1 MKAAARVR
9 VFAGAFCAAL
19 LLACVASCHKS
30 QTHAKDAAPA
40 VAVTVETLASK
51 RIHDE
56 IELDGSV
63 SPMQQ
68 VNLVARVSGT
78 LEQIKFKDGDR
89 VRAGQVLF
97 IIEQPPYIDQINL
110 NQAKLDQNRADYR
123 RQSELLKENAN
134 SQANVETSLS
144 NLKQAEANV
153 SLAKLNLDYTVVKAP
168 FDGVIGRRQVD
179 VGNYVGATQGGTVLA
194 TVMQISPAYIY
205 ASIGEREA
213 LRVRA
218 KMPPGEVTRG
228 VGRAVVHARLQGD
241 AGAGEVGVLDFIDH
255 QVNPTSGTVQL
266 RGRFDNSDYHLVPG
280 FYAKLTI
287 DVGPDRDA
295 LVLPSALIQ
304 SDQQGEFVFVVSE
317 DNHAHRRNVSTS
329 PLPGEE
335 KEIVSGLTPG
345 ERVVVRGGNKLT
357 DGEPVQIIA
366 SGQAG

>member
-1 MKAAARVR
+1 MNAVAMVR
-9 VFAGAFCAAL
+9 HLAVVVSAAL
-19 LLACVASCHKS
+19 LSASLAGCHRS
-30 QTHAKDAAPA
+30 SSTAKDAAPA
-40 VAVTVETLASK
+40 VAVAVQVLAGK
-51 RIHDE
+51 RIRDE

-68 VNLVARVSGT
+68 VNLVARVAGT

-110 NQAKLDQNRADYR
+110 NQAKLDQTRADYH

-194 TVMQISPAYIY
+194 TLMQVSPAYVY

-218 KMPPGEVTRG
+218 KIPPGDVTRG
-228 VGRAVVHARLQGD
+228 VGHAVVHARLQGD
-241 AGAGEVGVLDFIDH
+241 EGAGEVGVLDFIDH
-255 QVNPTSGTVQL
+255 QVNSSSGTVQL
-266 RGRFDNSDYHLVPG
+266 RGRFDNGNYHLLPG

-295 LVLPSALIQ
+295 LVLPSALVQ
-304 SDQQGEFVFVVSE
+304 SDQQGDFVFVVGE
-317 DNHAHRRNVSTS
+317 DNRARRRNLTTS

-335 KEIVSGLTPG
+335 KEIVKGLMPG
-345 ERVVVRGGNKLT
+345 ERVVTRGGNKLS
-357 DGEPVQIIA
+357 DGEPVEIIA
-366 SGQAG
+366 GDG